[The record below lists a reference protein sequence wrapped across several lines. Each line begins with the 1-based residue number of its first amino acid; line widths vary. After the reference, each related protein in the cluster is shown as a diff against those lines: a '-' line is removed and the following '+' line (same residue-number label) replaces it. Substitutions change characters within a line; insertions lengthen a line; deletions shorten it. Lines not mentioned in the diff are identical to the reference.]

1 LTPNKIGIFTMS
13 NPLNRPRRWGITLGL
28 GSVTAAALIGV
39 AAAADAHADTGSD
52 VLGQAGT
59 DLTDATT
66 LLDGA
71 PTASLDAEETAFLT
85 GQESLQNGP
94 ASAILST
101 QESIQDSLP
110 AADQTELAGVDT
122 QLEDAYQG
130 ILTADQTFVTAD
142 QAGDLTGLT
151 AFTDDFGVIQA
162 DLAVIPADFN
172 AGFAD
177 VGADLASLFGGTDF
191 LSLF

>member
-1 LTPNKIGIFTMS
+1 MS

-28 GSVTAAALIGV
+28 GGVLAAVLIG
-39 AAAADAHADTGSD
+39 AADAHADTGSD

-71 PTASLDAEETAFLT
+71 PTASLDAQEAAFLS
-85 GQESLQNGP
+85 GQESLQTGP
-94 ASAILST
+94 ATAILT
-101 QESIQDSLP
+101 DQESIQDSLP
-110 AADQTELAGVDT
+110 AADQTQLAGVDT

-130 ILTADQTFVTAD
+130 ILSADQTFVSAD

-151 AFTDDFGVIQA
+151 GLTDEFDVIQA
-162 DLAVIPADFN
+162 DIAVLPADFN
-172 AGFAD
+172 AGLAD
-177 VGADLASLFGGTDF
+177 VGADLASVFGGTDF